1 MCRHS
6 LVEFQAVRTGIT
18 GGSSR
23 PPCVAWISR
32 WSEPLRLDH
41 RGLLHSQPCRSV
53 TNSIAGLNLSRV
65 EAGIVVVAVRK
76 AAVFTQKVVDAME
89 KIRGYGLAS

>member
-1 MCRHS
+1 
-6 LVEFQAVRTGIT
+6 
-18 GGSSR
+18 
-23 PPCVAWISR
+23 
-32 WSEPLRLDH
+32 
-41 RGLLHSQPCRSV
+41 
-53 TNSIAGLNLSRV
+53 LNRV